1 MSNQDLVKSLGLRI
15 RNARLAAGLSQEEL
29 AFRAGVHRTYLG
41 LIERG
46 TNNITLVNYAK
57 VADALELP
65 LCHLFCL
72 AELSKSGNGHQFPC
86 ETKLLES

>member
-1 MSNQDLVKSLGLRI
+1 MSNHDLVKSLGLRI
-15 RNARLAAGLSQEEL
+15 RQARLAAGLSQEEL

-46 TNNITLVNYAK
+46 TSNITLINYAK

-65 LCHLFCL
+65 ICHLFCL
-72 AELSKSGNGHQFPC
+72 VDSPESGNGYQLPC
-86 ETKLLES
+86 AKS